1 MNRQVEIYQWKE
13 QVIDKDTGYALTQKE
28 VDALTK
34 EAKESKLLYEYA
46 GVWTKKYIDSDQYSV
61 PWFSNESCRDVGLDN
76 RFWTVKKAQL

>member
-1 MNRQVEIYQWKE
+1 MHRQVEIFQWKE

-34 EAKESKLLYEYA
+34 EAKEYKLLYEYA

-61 PWFSNESCRDVGLDN
+61 PWFSNE
-76 RFWTVKKAQL
+76 